1 MDATDWFIGASILWS
16 GIAIWIMWQHG
27 KLTPNDVRG
36 LIASYMVVMFLIVL
50 VDRIIKFSN

>member
-1 MDATDWFIGASILWS
+1 MDATDWFIGASMLWS

-50 VDRIIKFSN
+50 VDTIIKF